1 MSSLGFGLISADSH
15 IVEPPDCYTKYIDP
29 KFRDR
34 APTVE
39 RNAAGSDIYVIPGMD
54 STIPLGLVAAAG
66 LTAEEL
72 GARTQGCTFDQ
83 LHESGH
89 NAKLRVAD
97 QNRDGVV
104 AEILYPSVGM
114 ALCNHPDFAY
124 KTACM
129 QAYNEWLM
137 GYVSEAPEGRLFGL
151 GQTSGESVEQMIKDF
166 EDSHKKGFVGM
177 MMPGDPQE
185 EDYDHPMYDPLWE
198 CAVELDMPL
207 SFHILTS
214 RGGGVNQLS
223 ETRGN
228 KINGFMGI
236 IRSVQ
241 DVMGVFVLG
250 GVFDRHPKLKFI
262 AAEADAGWLPHY
274 SYRMDHAYERHGIWL
289 GGGKSL
295 ERMPSDYI
303 NDHIWLTFQD
313 DWTAFKVANLM
324 NPKRLVWAND
334 FPHSDAT
341 WPWSQEMLLKHAS
354 DLSAE
359 QQRWIMRENIIEC
372 YNLPVDTIPA

>member
-29 KFRDR
+29 KYRDR

-39 RNAAGSDIYVIPGMD
+39 RDDKGNDVYVIPGME

-66 LTAEEL
+66 FTGEEL
-72 GARTQGCTFDQ
+72 AARAEACTFDQ

-97 QNRDGVV
+97 QDRDGVV
-104 AEILYPSVGM
+104 SEILYPSVGM
-114 ALCNHPDFAY
+114 VLCNHEDYAY

-129 QAYNEWLM
+129 HAYNEWLAN
-137 GYVSEAPEGRLFGL
+137 YVSDAPNGRLFGL
-151 GQTSGESVEQMIKDF
+151 GQTSGDSVEQMIKDF
-166 EDSHKKGFVGM
+166 EDCHKKGFVGM
-177 MMPGDPQE
+177 MMPGDPQV

-198 CAVELDMPL
+198 CAVELNMPL

-214 RGGGVNQLS
+214 RSAGGLLGQV
-223 ETRGN
+223 RGN
-228 KINGFMGI
+228 RINGFLGI

-250 GVFDRHPKLKFI
+250 GVFMRHPKLKFI

-289 GGGKSL
+289 GGGKNL
-295 ERMPSDYI
+295 ERMPSEYI
-303 NDHIWLTFQD
+303 HDHVWLTFQD
-313 DWTAFKVANLM
+313 DWVAFKIANLM
-324 NPKRLVWAND
+324 NSKRLVWAND

-341 WPWSQEMLLKHAS
+341 WPWSQEMLEKHTS
-354 DLSAE
+354 DLTPE
-359 QQRWIMRENIIEC
+359 QKRWIMRENIIEC
-372 YNLPVDTIPA
+372 YDLPIDNIPA

>member
-39 RNAAGSDIYVIPGMD
+39 RDDKGNDIYVIPGMET
-54 STIPLGLVAAAG
+54 SIPLGLVAAAG
-66 LTAEEL
+66 LSAKQLAERSE
-72 GARTQGCTFDQ
+72 GCTFDQ

-89 NAKLRVAD
+89 TAKYRVAD
-97 QNRDGVV
+97 QDLDGVV
-104 AEILYPSVGM
+104 SEILYPSVGM
-114 ALCNHPDFAY
+114 VLCNHEDYAY

-129 QAYNEWLM
+129 HAYNEWLAN
-137 GYVSEAPEGRLFGL
+137 YISDAPKGRLFGL
-151 GQTSGESVEQMIKDF
+151 GQSSGDSVEQMIKDF
-166 EDSHKKGFVGM
+166 EDAKKKGFVGI
-177 MMPGDPQE
+177 MMPGDPQH

-198 CAVELDMPL
+198 CAVELGMPL

-214 RGGGVNQLS
+214 RGGGGLLGKP
-223 ETRGN
+223 RGN

-250 GVFDRHPKLKFI
+250 GVFQRHPGLKFI

-289 GGGKSL
+289 GGGQNLDK
-295 ERMPSDYI
+295 MPSEYI
-303 NDHIWLTFQD
+303 HEHVWLTFQD
-313 DWTAFKVANLM
+313 DWVAFKVANLM

-341 WPWSQEMLLKHAS
+341 WPRSQEMLEKHAS
-354 DLSAE
+354 SLSADE
-359 QQRWIMRENIIEC
+359 QRWIMRENIIEC
-372 YNLPVDTIPA
+372 YNLPLDNILA

>member
-39 RNAAGSDIYVIPGMD
+39 RDAKGNDVYVIPGME

-66 LTAEEL
+66 LTGEEL
-72 GARTQGCTFDQ
+72 AGRAEACTFEE

-97 QNRDGVV
+97 QDRDGVV
-104 AEILYPSVGM
+104 SEIIYPSVGM
-114 ALCNHPDFAY
+114 VLCNHEDYAY

-129 QAYNEWLM
+129 HAYNEWLAN
-137 GYVSEAPEGRLFGL
+137 YVSDAPEGRLFGL
-151 GQTSGESVEQMIKDF
+151 GQTSGDSVEQMIKDF
-166 EDSHKKGFVGM
+166 EDCHKKGFVGM
-177 MMPGDPQE
+177 MMPGDPQL

-198 CAVELDMPL
+198 CSVELNMPL

-214 RGGGVNQLS
+214 RSAGGLLGQV
-223 ETRGN
+223 RGN
-228 KINGFMGI
+228 RINGFLGI

-250 GVFDRHPKLKFI
+250 GVFQRHPKLKFI
-262 AAEADAGWLPHY
+262 AAEAD
-274 SYRMDHAYERHGIWL
+274 
-289 GGGKSL
+289 
-295 ERMPSDYI
+295 
-303 NDHIWLTFQD
+303 
-313 DWTAFKVANLM
+313 
-324 NPKRLVWAND
+324 
-334 FPHSDAT
+334 
-341 WPWSQEMLLKHAS
+341 
-354 DLSAE
+354 
-359 QQRWIMRENIIEC
+359 
-372 YNLPVDTIPA
+372 

>member
-39 RNAAGSDIYVIPGMD
+39 RDNKGNDVYVIPGME

-66 LTAEEL
+66 FSGEEL
-72 GARTQGCTFDQ
+72 AARAEACTFDQ

-97 QNRDGVV
+97 QDRDGVV
-104 AEILYPSVGM
+104 SEILYPSVGM
-114 ALCNHPDFAY
+114 VLCNHDDYAY

-129 QAYNEWLM
+129 HAYNEWLAN
-137 GYVSEAPEGRLFGL
+137 YINDAPNGRLFGL
-151 GQTSGESVEQMIKDF
+151 GQTSGDSVEQMIKDF
-166 EDSHKKGFVGM
+166 EDSKKKGFVGM
-177 MMPGDPQE
+177 MMPGDPQH

-198 CAVELDMPL
+198 CAVELNMPL

-214 RGGGVNQLS
+214 RSGGGLLGQV
-223 ETRGN
+223 RGN
-228 KINGFMGI
+228 RINGFLGI

-250 GVFDRHPKLKFI
+250 GVFQRHPKLKFI

-274 SYRMDHAYERHGIWL
+274 SYRMDHAYERHGLWL
-289 GGGKSL
+289 GGGKNL
-295 ERMPSDYI
+295 DRMPSEYI
-303 NDHIWLTFQD
+303 HDHVWLTFQD
-313 DWTAFKVANLM
+313 DWVAFKVANLM
-324 NPKRLVWAND
+324 NCRRLVWAND

-341 WPWSQEMLLKHAS
+341 WPWSQEMLEEHAS
-354 DLSAE
+354 DLTAE
-359 QQRWIMRENIIEC
+359 QRRWIMRDNIIEC
-372 YNLPVDTIPA
+372 YGLPIDNIPA

>member
-15 IVEPPDCYTKYIDP
+15 IVEPADCYSKYIDP
-29 KFRDR
+29 KYRDR
-34 APTVE
+34 APTIQ
-39 RNAAGSDIYVIPGMD
+39 RDDKGNDIYVIPGMD

-66 LTAEEL
+66 LNAEEL
-72 GARTQGCTFDQ
+72 AARSQGCTFDQ

-97 QNRDGVV
+97 QERDGVA
-104 AEILYPSVGM
+104 AEIIYPSVGM
-114 ALCNHPDFAY
+114 ALCNHEDYAY

-129 QAYNEWLM
+129 HAYNEWLAS
-137 GYVSEAPEGRLFGL
+137 YVSDAPEGRLFGL

-166 EDSHKKGFVGM
+166 EDSRKKGFVGM
-177 MMPGDPQE
+177 MMPGDPMQ

-198 CAVELDMPL
+198 CAVELNMPL

-214 RGGGVNQLS
+214 SSGAINQLNRV
-223 ETRGN
+223 RGN
-228 KINGFMGI
+228 KINGFLGI

-250 GVFDRHPKLKFI
+250 GVFERHPKLKFI

-274 SYRMDHAYERHGIWL
+274 AYRMDHAYERHGVWL
-289 GGGKSL
+289 GGGKNL
-295 ERMPSDYI
+295 AKMPSEYI
-303 NDHIWLTFQD
+303 NDHVWLTFQD
-313 DWTAFKVANLM
+313 DWVAFKVAHLM
-324 NPKRLVWAND
+324 NPKKLVWAND

-341 WPWSQEMLLKHAS
+341 WPWSQEMLEKHAS
-354 DLSAE
+354 NLSAE
-359 QQRWIMRENIIEC
+359 QQRWIMRDNIIEC
-372 YNLPVDTIPA
+372 YNLPADKIPA

>member
-29 KFRDR
+29 KYRDR

-39 RNAAGSDIYVIPGMD
+39 RDDKGNDVYVIPGME

-66 LTAEEL
+66 FTGEEL
-72 GARTQGCTFDQ
+72 AARAEACTFDQ

-97 QNRDGVV
+97 QDRDGVV
-104 AEILYPSVGM
+104 SEILYPSVGM
-114 ALCNHPDFAY
+114 VLCNHEDYAY

-129 QAYNEWLM
+129 HAYNEWLAN
-137 GYVSEAPEGRLFGL
+137 YVSDAPNGRLFGL
-151 GQTSGESVEQMIKDF
+151 GQTSGDSVEQMIKDF
-166 EDSHKKGFVGM
+166 EDCHKKGFVGM
-177 MMPGDPQE
+177 MMPGDPQV

-198 CAVELDMPL
+198 CAVELNMPL

-214 RGGGVNQLS
+214 RSAGGLLGQV
-223 ETRGN
+223 RGN
-228 KINGFMGI
+228 RINGFLGI

-250 GVFDRHPKLKFI
+250 GVFMRHPKLKFI

-289 GGGKSL
+289 GGGKNL
-295 ERMPSDYI
+295 ERMPSEYI
-303 NDHIWLTFQD
+303 HDHVWLTFQD
-313 DWTAFKVANLM
+313 DWVAFKIANLM
-324 NPKRLVWAND
+324 NSKRLVWAND

-341 WPWSQEMLLKHAS
+341 WPWSQEMLEKHTS
-354 DLSAE
+354 DLTAE
-359 QQRWIMRENIIEC
+359 QKRWIMRENIIEC
-372 YNLPVDTIPA
+372 YDLPIDNIPA

>member
-15 IVEPPDCYTKYIDP
+15 IVEPADCYTKYIDP

-34 APTVE
+34 APTIQ
-39 RNAAGSDIYVIPGMD
+39 RDDAGNDIYVIPGMK

-72 GARTQGCTFDQ
+72 GSRSKGCTFDQ

-89 NAKLRVAD
+89 NGKVRVAD
-97 QNRDGVV
+97 QDRDGVV

-114 ALCNHPDFAY
+114 VLCNHKDFEY

-129 QAYNEWLM
+129 HAYNEWLE
-137 GYVSEAPEGRLFGL
+137 GFVADAPKGRLFGL
-151 GQTSGESVEQMIKDF
+151 GQTSGDSVEQMIKDF
-166 EDSHKKGFVGM
+166 ETCHKKGFVGM
-177 MMPGDPQE
+177 MMPGDPQH

-198 CAVELDMPL
+198 CSIELNMPL

-214 RGGGVNQLS
+214 RSGGGKV
-223 ETRGN
+223 RGN
-228 KINGFMGI
+228 KTNGFLGI

-250 GVFDRHPKLKFI
+250 GVFERHPKLKFI
-262 AAEADAGWLPHY
+262 VAEADAGWFPHY
-274 SYRMDHAYERHGIWL
+274 SYRMDHAYDRHGIWM
-289 GGGKSL
+289 GGGKDL
-295 ERMPSDYI
+295 GKKPSDYL
-303 NDHIWLTFQD
+303 NENVWLTFQD
-313 DWTAFKVANLM
+313 DWVAFKVAHLM

-341 WPWSQEMLLKHAS
+341 WPWSQEMLLEHAA
-354 DLSAE
+354 DLTSE
-359 QQRWIMRENIIEC
+359 EQRWIMRENIIEC
-372 YNLPVDTIPA
+372 YDLPIENIPA

>member
-39 RNAAGSDIYVIPGMD
+39 RDDKGNDVYVIPGME

-66 LTAEEL
+66 LTGEEL
-72 GARTQGCTFDQ
+72 ASRAEACTFDE

-89 NAKLRVAD
+89 NAKVRIVD
-97 QNRDGVV
+97 QDRDGVV
-104 AEILYPSVGM
+104 SEIIYPSVGM
-114 ALCNHPDFAY
+114 VLCNHEDYAY

-129 QAYNEWLM
+129 HAYNEWLAS
-137 GYVSEAPEGRLFGL
+137 YVSDAPEGRLFGL
-151 GQTSGESVEQMIKDF
+151 GQTSGDSVEQMIKDF
-166 EDSHKKGFVGM
+166 EDCKKKGFVGM
-177 MMPGDPQE
+177 MMPGDPQH

-198 CAVELDMPL
+198 CAVELEMPL

-214 RGGGVNQLS
+214 RSGGGLLGQV
-223 ETRGN
+223 RGN
-228 KINGFMGI
+228 RINGFLGI

-250 GVFDRHPKLKFI
+250 GVFERHPKLKFI

-289 GGGKSL
+289 GGGKNL
-295 ERMPSDYI
+295 EKMPSEYI
-303 NDHIWLTFQD
+303 NSNVWLTFQD
-313 DWTAFKVANLM
+313 DWVAFKVANLM

-341 WPWSQEMLLKHAS
+341 WPWSQEMLEKHAT
-354 DLSAE
+354 DLTAE

-372 YNLPVDTIPA
+372 YNLPEDKILA

>member
-15 IVEPPDCYTKYIDP
+15 VVEPPDCYTKYIDP

-34 APTVE
+34 APTVV
-39 RNAAGSDIYVIPGMD
+39 RDAKGNDIYTIPGMD

-66 LTAEEL
+66 LSAEQLAERS
-72 GARTQGCTFDQ
+72 AGCTFDQ
-83 LHESGH
+83 LHKSGYM
-89 NAKLRVAD
+89 AKYRVAD
-97 QNRDGVV
+97 QDRDGVV

-114 ALCNHPDFAY
+114 VLCNHPDFAY

-129 QAYNEWLM
+129 QAYNEWLAEYM
-137 GYVSEAPEGRLFGL
+137 TDAPTGRLFGL
-151 GQTSGESVEQMIKDF
+151 GQSSGESVEQMIKDF
-166 EDSHKKGFVGM
+166 EDAKKKGFVGI
-177 MMPGDPQE
+177 MMPGNPQV

-214 RGGGVNQLS
+214 SGGGVN
-223 ETRGN
+223 EITKVRGN
-228 KINGFMGI
+228 KINGFLGI

-250 GVFDRHPKLKFI
+250 GVFQRHPKLKFI

-274 SYRMDHAYERHGIWL
+274 AYRMDHAYQRHGLWL
-289 GGGKSL
+289 SGSQSL
-295 ERMPSDYI
+295 DKLPSEYI
-303 NDHIWLTFQD
+303 SDNVWLTFQD
-313 DWTAFKVANLM
+313 DWTAFKVTHLM

-341 WPWSQEMLLKHAS
+341 WPWSQEMLEKHAS
-354 DLSAE
+354 HLSAE
-359 QQRWIMRENIIEC
+359 EQRWIMRDNIVEC
-372 YNLPVDTIPA
+372 YNLPVDQIPA

>member
-34 APTVE
+34 APTVK
-39 RNAAGSDIYVIPGMD
+39 RDAAGNDIYVIPGME

-66 LTAEEL
+66 LSAEEL
-72 GARTQGCTFDQ
+72 GKRSSSCTFDQ
-83 LHESGH
+83 LHRSGH
-89 NAKLRVAD
+89 QAKYRVAD
-97 QNRDGVV
+97 QDRDGVV

-114 ALCNHPDFAY
+114 ALCNHEDFAY

-129 QAYNEWLM
+129 HAYNEWLAN
-137 GYVSEAPEGRLFGL
+137 YVSDAPEGRLFGL
-151 GQTSGESVEQMIKDF
+151 GQTSGETVEQMIKDF
-166 EDSHKKGFVGM
+166 EESKKKGFVGM
-177 MMPGDPQE
+177 MMPGDPQH

-198 CAVELDMPL
+198 CAVELNMPL

-214 RGGGVNQLS
+214 RSGAVNQINQV
-223 ETRGN
+223 RGN
-228 KINGFMGI
+228 RINGFLGI

-250 GVFDRHPKLKFI
+250 GVFERHPKLKFI

-289 GGGKSL
+289 GGGKNL
-295 ERMPSDYI
+295 AKMPSEYI
-303 NDHIWLTFQD
+303 NSNVWLTFQD
-313 DWTAFKVANLM
+313 DWVAFKVAHLM

-341 WPWSQEMLLKHAS
+341 WPWSQDMLNKHATH
-354 DLSAE
+354 LPAE

-372 YNLPVDTIPA
+372 YNLPVDKIPA

>member
-34 APTVE
+34 APTVQ
-39 RNAAGSDIYVIPGMD
+39 RDAKGNDIYVIPGME

-66 LTAEEL
+66 LSAEEL
-72 GARTQGCTFDQ
+72 GARSSSCTFEQ
-83 LHESGH
+83 LHRSGH
-89 NAKLRVAD
+89 QAKYRVAD
-97 QNRDGVV
+97 QDRDGVV

-114 ALCNHPDFAY
+114 ALCNHADFAY

-129 QAYNEWLM
+129 HAYNEWLAD
-137 GYVSEAPEGRLFGL
+137 YVSDAPEGRLFGL
-151 GQTSGESVEQMIKDF
+151 GQTSGDSVEQMIKDF
-166 EDSHKKGFVGM
+166 EDSKKKGFVGM
-177 MMPGDPQE
+177 MMPGDPQH

-198 CAVELDMPL
+198 CAVELNMPL

-214 RGGGVNQLS
+214 RGGGINQINQV
-223 ETRGN
+223 RGN
-228 KINGFMGI
+228 RINGFLGI

-250 GVFDRHPKLKFI
+250 GVFERHPKLKFI

-289 GGGKSL
+289 GGGKNL
-295 ERMPSDYI
+295 AKMPSEYI
-303 NDHIWLTFQD
+303 SSNVWLTFQD
-313 DWTAFKVANLM
+313 DWVAFKVAHLM

-341 WPWSQEMLLKHAS
+341 WPWSQEMLNKHAL

-359 QQRWIMRENIIEC
+359 HQRWIMRENIIEC
-372 YNLPVDTIPA
+372 YDLPVDKIPA

>member
-15 IVEPPDCYTKYIDP
+15 IVEPADCYTKYIDP

-34 APTVE
+34 APTIE
-39 RNAAGSDIYVIPGMD
+39 RDAKGNDIYVIQGMD
-54 STIPLGLVAAAG
+54 ATIPLGLVAAAG
-66 LTAEEL
+66 LTAQEL
-72 GARTQGCTFDQ
+72 AARSEGCTFDQ
-83 LHESGH
+83 LHESGY

-97 QNRDGVV
+97 QDRDGVV
-104 AEILYPSVGM
+104 SEIIYPSVGM
-114 ALCNHPDFAY
+114 VLCNHEDFAY

-129 QAYNEWLM
+129 HAYNEWLAN
-137 GYVSEAPEGRLFGL
+137 YVSDAPEGRLFGL
-151 GQTSGESVEQMIKDF
+151 GQTSGASVEQMIKDF
-166 EDSHKKGFVGM
+166 EDSKKKGFVGM
-177 MMPGDPQE
+177 MMPGDPQH

-214 RGGGVNQLS
+214 RSGGGLLGQV
-223 ETRGN
+223 RGN
-228 KINGFMGI
+228 RINGFLGI

-250 GVFDRHPKLKFI
+250 GVFQRHPKLKFI

-289 GGGKSL
+289 GGGQNL
-295 ERMPSDYI
+295 EKMPSEYI
-303 NDHIWLTFQD
+303 HDNVWLTFQD
-313 DWTAFKVANLM
+313 DWVAFKVAHLM

-341 WPWSQEMLLKHAS
+341 WPWSQKMLEEHAS
-354 DLSAE
+354 CLSSE
-359 QQRWIMRENIIEC
+359 EQRWIMRENIIEC
-372 YNLPVDTIPA
+372 YNLPIDKIPA

>member
-1 MSSLGFGLISADSH
+1 MSSLGFGCISADSH
-15 IVEPPDCYTKYIDP
+15 IVEPADCYTKYIDP
-29 KFRDR
+29 KYRDR
-34 APTVE
+34 APTIE
-39 RNAAGSDIYVIPGMD
+39 RDKKTGNDIYVIPGMD

-72 GARTQGCTFDQ
+72 AARSQGCTFDQ

-97 QNRDGVV
+97 QDRDGV
-104 AEILYPSVGM
+104 ASEIIYPSVGM
-114 ALCNHPDFAY
+114 VLCNHEDYAY

-129 QAYNEWLM
+129 HAYNEWLAS
-137 GYVSEAPEGRLFGL
+137 YVSDAPKGRLFGL
-151 GQTSGESVEQMIKDF
+151 GQTSGDSVEQMIKDF
-166 EDSHKKGFVGM
+166 EDSKEKGFVGM
-177 MMPGDPQE
+177 MMPGDPQH

-198 CAVELDMPL
+198 CAVALDMPL

-214 RGGGVNQLS
+214 RSGGGLLGKP
-223 ETRGN
+223 RGS

-250 GVFDRHPKLKFI
+250 GVFQRHPGLKFI

-289 GGGKSL
+289 GGGKNL
-295 ERMPSDYI
+295 EKMPSEYI
-303 NDHIWLTFQD
+303 SEHVWLTFQD
-313 DWTAFKVANLM
+313 DWVAFKVANLM

-341 WPWSQEMLLKHAS
+341 WPWSQEMLEEHAS
-354 DLSAE
+354 GLTGE

-372 YNLPVDTIPA
+372 YNLPADKIPA

>member
-15 IVEPPDCYTKYIDP
+15 IVEPPDCYTKYIEP

-34 APTVE
+34 APTIKRDDRGNDV
-39 RNAAGSDIYVIPGMD
+39 YVIPGMR

-72 GARTQGCTFDQ
+72 GMRRKGCTFDQ

-89 NAKLRVAD
+89 NAKVRVAD
-97 QNRDGVV
+97 QDIDGVV

-114 ALCNHPDFAY
+114 VLCNHEDFAY

-129 QAYNEWLM
+129 HAYNEWLAE
-137 GYVSEAPEGRLFGL
+137 YVGDAPAGRLFGL
-151 GQTSGESVEQMIKDF
+151 GQTSGESLQQMIKDF
-166 EDSHKKGFVGM
+166 EDCKNKGFVGM
-177 MMPGDPQE
+177 MMPGEPQE
-185 EDYDHPMYDPLWE
+185 EDYDHPMYNQLWE
-198 CAVELDMPL
+198 VAIELNMPL

-214 RGGGVNQLS
+214 RNSGGKV
-223 ETRGN
+223 RGN
-228 KINGFMGI
+228 KTNGFLGI

-250 GVFDRHPKLKFI
+250 GVFERYPNLKFI

-274 SYRMDHAYERHGIWL
+274 AYRMDHAYERHGIWM
-289 GGGKSL
+289 GGGKDL
-295 ERMPSDYI
+295 GRLPSYYI
-303 NDHIWLTFQD
+303 NQNIWLTFQD
-313 DWTAFKVANLM
+313 DWVAFKVANLM

-341 WPWSQEMLLKHAS
+341 WPRSQEMLLEHAS

-359 QQRWIMRENIIEC
+359 QQRWIMRDNIIEC
-372 YNLPVDTIPA
+372 YDLPLDLIPS